1 MKLSDLIK
9 RELVC
14 LDIESTEKTGSIAEM
29 AESLARE
36 NIIRDKGV
44 FLREVLGKEEMGSS
58 GIGEGVAIPHARTGM
73 VEEIIIA
80 FGRSRRGINFES
92 LDRKPVYLLFLIASP
107 TNDNE
112 LYLQTLSCLSRFLKE
127 REYRESLLYAK
138 TVDDVFF
145 TLNSFEERL
154 LSLSNLF

>member
-1 MKLSDLIK
+1 MKLSNLIK

-36 NIIRDKGV
+36 NIIRDEGA
-44 FLREVLGKEEMGSS
+44 FLREALGREEMGSS

-92 LDRKPVYLLFLIASP
+92 LDKKPVYLLFLIASP

-112 LYLQTLSCLSRFLKE
+112 LYLRTLSCLSRFLRE
-127 REYRESLLYAK
+127 REYRESLLQAK
-138 TVDDVFF
+138 TVDEVFL

>member
-1 MKLSDLIK
+1 MKLSNLIK

-36 NIIRDKGV
+36 NIIRDEGA
-44 FLREVLGKEEMGSS
+44 FLREVLGREEMGSS

-92 LDRKPVYLLFLIASP
+92 LDKKPVYLLFLIASP

-112 LYLQTLSCLSRFLKE
+112 LYLRTLSCLSRFLRE
-127 REYRESLLYAK
+127 REYRESLLQAK
-138 TVDDVFF
+138 TVDEVFL

>member
-36 NIIRDKGV
+36 NIIRDKRV
-44 FLREVLGKEEMGSS
+44 FLREVLGREKMGSS

-112 LYLQTLSCLSRFLKE
+112 LYLRTLSCLSRFLREKE
-127 REYRESLLYAK
+127 CRESLLQAK
-138 TVDDVFF
+138 TVDEVFF

>member
-36 NIIRDKGV
+36 NIIRDEGV
-44 FLREVLGKEEMGSS
+44 FLREVLGREKMGSS

-112 LYLQTLSCLSRFLKE
+112 LYLQTLSCLSRFLRE
-127 REYRESLLYAK
+127 REHRESLLRAK
-138 TVDDVFF
+138 TVDEVFF
-145 TLNSFEERL
+145 ALNSFEKRL
-154 LSLSNLF
+154 LFPSNLF

>member
-1 MKLSDLIK
+1 VKLSDLIK

-29 AESLARE
+29 AESLVRE
-36 NIIRDKGV
+36 NIIRDEGV
-44 FLREVLGKEEMGSS
+44 FLREVLGREKMGSS

-112 LYLQTLSCLSRFLKE
+112 LYLQTLSCLSRFLRE
-127 REYRESLLYAK
+127 REHRESLLQAK
-138 TVDDVFF
+138 TVDEVFF
-145 TLNSFEERL
+145 ALNSFEKRL
-154 LSLSNLF
+154 LSPSNLF